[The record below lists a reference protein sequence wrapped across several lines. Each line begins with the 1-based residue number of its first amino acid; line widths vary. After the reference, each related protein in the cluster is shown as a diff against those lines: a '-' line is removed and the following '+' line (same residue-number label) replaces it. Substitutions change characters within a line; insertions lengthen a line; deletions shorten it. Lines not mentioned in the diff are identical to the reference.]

1 MDAKSS
7 FPKAAFVSPFFAA
20 FFVYYQCLGRR
31 RLDTG
36 AILSSSN
43 LAAPVDSE
51 YASLPGARLWFGVL
65 GGAAMASNIEPA
77 GSAAV
82 SCPELNGAGAPS
94 CYRVSVISGSLEVSA
109 RLKNADDLEL
119 LMKVLDANKSLF
131 TKTEQLAT
139 DLVVKVTKT
148 SAKVDRSETRSC
160 AKADR
165 SETNTDRLTEILT
178 P

>member
-1 MDAKSS
+1 M
-7 FPKAAFVSPFFAA
+7 
-20 FFVYYQCLGRR
+20 
-31 RLDTG
+31 T
-36 AILSSSN
+36 
-43 LAAPVDSE
+43 
-51 YASLPGARLWFGVL
+51 
-65 GGAAMASNIEPA
+65 SNIQPA
-77 GSAAV
+77 GNAAA
-82 SCPELNGAGAPS
+82 SCPETNGAGAPS

-109 RLKNADDLEL
+109 RLKNADDLVL

-148 SAKVDRSETRSC
+148 PAKVDGSETRPC

>member
-1 MDAKSS
+1 M
-7 FPKAAFVSPFFAA
+7 
-20 FFVYYQCLGRR
+20 
-31 RLDTG
+31 T
-36 AILSSSN
+36 
-43 LAAPVDSE
+43 
-51 YASLPGARLWFGVL
+51 
-65 GGAAMASNIEPA
+65 SNIEPA
-77 GSAAV
+77 GNAAA
-82 SCPELNGAGAPS
+82 SCPETNGAGAPS

-131 TKTEQLAT
+131 TKTEQLAN
-139 DLVVKVTKT
+139 DLIVKVTKT
-148 SAKVDRSETRSC
+148 SAKVDRSEPC

>member
-1 MDAKSS
+1 M
-7 FPKAAFVSPFFAA
+7 
-20 FFVYYQCLGRR
+20 
-31 RLDTG
+31 T
-36 AILSSSN
+36 
-43 LAAPVDSE
+43 
-51 YASLPGARLWFGVL
+51 
-65 GGAAMASNIEPA
+65 SNIEPA
-77 GSAAV
+77 GSPAV
-82 SCPELNGAGAPS
+82 SCSELNGAGAPS

-119 LMKVLDANKSLF
+119 LIKVLDANKSLF

-139 DLVVKVTKT
+139 DLVVKVPKT

-160 AKADR
+160 ANADR

>member
-1 MDAKSS
+1 M
-7 FPKAAFVSPFFAA
+7 
-20 FFVYYQCLGRR
+20 
-31 RLDTG
+31 T
-36 AILSSSN
+36 
-43 LAAPVDSE
+43 
-51 YASLPGARLWFGVL
+51 
-65 GGAAMASNIEPA
+65 SNIEPA

-82 SCPELNGAGAPS
+82 SCPETNGAGAPS

-131 TKTEQLAT
+131 TKTGQLAT
-139 DLVVKVTKT
+139 DLVVKVTKI
-148 SAKVDRSETRSC
+148 SAKVDRSETRPC